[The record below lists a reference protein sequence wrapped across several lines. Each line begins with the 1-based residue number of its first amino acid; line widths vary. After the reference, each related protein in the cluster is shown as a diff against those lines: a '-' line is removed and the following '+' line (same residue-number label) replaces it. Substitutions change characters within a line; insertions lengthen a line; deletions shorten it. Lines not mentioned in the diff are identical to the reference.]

1 MERPHISRVLYTLTL
16 LVVPGFTI
24 AKPPCLIQEAPTS
37 AKPVTLTSEERS
49 LVEKAVLED
58 KRVRQI
64 VGEEKPRILIAAPET
79 DKTEAQAFIEGTS
92 EKPPS
97 HRVTATVLNPKTN
110 KAARVLFL
118 FESRRVL
125 EVQEIKPDDVPFS
138 REDAEEALALAKANP
153 EVRRALGEKLEQ
165 FNLFDS
171 GNEARSPYVAQALPL
186 RSTNPRD
193 PCSTNRCLDLV
204 FRTEEG
210 YLSVRAHVDLT
221 KRTVTLESRRQREK
235 GEHP

>member
-1 MERPHISRVLYTLTL
+1 MKYAHISRVIYALIL
-16 LVVPGFTI
+16 LVTPGSTI
-24 AKPPCLIQEAPTS
+24 AGNLCSVQEAATS

-49 LVEKAVLED
+49 FVETAVLAD

-64 VGEEKPRILIAAPET
+64 VGEEKPRILISAPDT

-97 HRVTATVLNPKTN
+97 HRVTATVFNPKTN
-110 KAARVLFL
+110 KAARVLIM
-118 FESRRVL
+118 FEDRRVL

-138 REDAEEALALAKANP
+138 REDAEEALALAKASP
-153 EVRRALGEKLEQ
+153 EVRRALGDRLEQ
-165 FNLFDS
+165 FNLLDS
-171 GNEARSPYVAQALPL
+171 SNEARSRFAAQALPL

-193 PCSTNRCLDLV
+193 PCSANRCLDLV